1 MALSDAAPPSAA
13 TAVAEGGESLALEG
27 SEDSLLGIHDFR
39 LVLATQLFAGLRGPL
54 LWFSQA
60 WYVNT
65 AAPEDRRVL
74 LLGVLASVNGLAFL
88 GWSLFGGAL
97 ADRYPRRTTLM
108 ASHFAGAVLVAITAG
123 VLALPGTE
131 NGGAWFFVILPLFAS
146 FGLMNAQDISARTA
160 LVADVVPAH
169 HLTSAITMNW
179 LAMASVML
187 LANFLGGT
195 LVELLGFGPTYAIGV
210 LPHLVIVGLLWKL
223 RLRAGPADVTAS
235 ERSLLSNV
243 ADGLAYLRRDSAV
256 RWTVLLMWIAVFG
269 GMNVLW
275 TLGAAWMHDVLAL
288 GAAGWSRLTIF
299 WSVGMITASIWLVTR
314 GAYRGKGRVFIG
326 AAVLYGAAVVV
337 YAFSRSIPLTGI
349 AMLCG
354 GLAFQLQQTVGT
366 TILQTVV
373 PRPLLGR
380 VTALL
385 FLAPGLAQASGLP
398 IGLIGQAVGLQ
409 VLFPIVGVVM
419 LASGVAIAI
428 FQRPLRTL
436 D

>member
-1 MALSDAAPPSAA
+1 MALTDTAAPTSAAHAEAAPPTLEADAPS
-13 TAVAEGGESLALEG
+13 ESLLRN
-27 SEDSLLGIHDFR
+27 HDF
-39 LVLATQLFAGLRGPL
+39 LIVLATQLFSGFRGPL

-74 LLGVLASVNGLAFL
+74 LLGVLATVNGLAFL

-97 ADRYPRRTTLM
+97 ADRYPRRTTLI
-108 ASHFAGAVLVAITAG
+108 ASHLAGAVLVGITAG

-131 NGGAWFFVILPLFAS
+131 GGGAWFFLILPLFAT
-146 FGLMNAQDISARTA
+146 FGLMNAQDLAARTA
-160 LVADVVPAH
+160 LVADVVPAR
-169 HLTSAITMNW
+169 HLTSAVTLNW
-179 LAMASVML
+179 LAMALVML

-195 LVELLGFGPTYAIGV
+195 LVEVLGFGPTYAIGV
-210 LPHLVIVGLLWKL
+210 VPHLVIVALLWKL
-223 RLRAGPADVTAS
+223 RLRAGPADVHAS
-235 ERSLLSNV
+235 EHSLLSNV
-243 ADGLAYLRRDSAV
+243 ADGIAYLRQDSAV

-275 TLGAAWMHDVLAL
+275 TLGAAWMHDVLNL

-299 WSVGMITASIWLVTR
+299 WSVGMIAASVYLIAK
-314 GAYRGKGRVFIG
+314 GSYRGKGRIFIG
-326 AAVLYGAAVVV
+326 AGVLYGVAVVV

-349 AMLCG
+349 AMLFG

-385 FLAPGLAQASGLP
+385 FLAPGLAQVSGLP
-398 IGLIGQAVGLQ
+398 IGLIGQAVGMQ
-409 VLFPIVGVVM
+409 VLFPIVGLVM
-419 LASGVAIAI
+419 LGSGVAIA
-428 FQRPLRTL
+428 FLQRPLRTL